1 MGGYPEREEGMRIL
15 KESLFESLP
24 YFESAVA
31 VLLLENHYP
40 YGYKGLNEP
49 AGAHGDFLEAFSSV
63 KSPNLG
69 FCLDYGHSH
78 MCGNTAEFIRELSPY
93 LRYTH
98 LADNFGDEDAHLPF
112 GEGSVD
118 WADVL
123 EKTLSAGFGGPFIV
137 EYPASAETAGRF
149 KSLLGEIILRRERCR
164 DNI

>member
-1 MGGYPEREEGMRIL
+1 M

-63 KSPNLG
+63 KSPNPG
-69 FCLDYGHSH
+69 FCLDYGHSS
-78 MCGNTAEFIRELSPY
+78 MCGNTDELITELPPY
-93 LRYTH
+93 LRNTH
-98 LADNFGDEDAHLPF
+98 LADNSGDEEAHPPF

-123 EKTLSAGFGGPFIV
+123 ERTLAAGFGGPFIV
-137 EYPASAETAGRF
+137 EYPAPAETAAGF
-149 KSLLGEIILRRERCR
+149 KRLPGEIILRRERCR